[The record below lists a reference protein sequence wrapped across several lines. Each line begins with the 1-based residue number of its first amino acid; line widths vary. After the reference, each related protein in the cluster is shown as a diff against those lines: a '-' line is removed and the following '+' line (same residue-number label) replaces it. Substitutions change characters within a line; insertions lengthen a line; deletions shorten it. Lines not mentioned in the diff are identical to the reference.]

1 MTTKPAGRLPFTPPF
16 FYGWVVLGVC
26 VVAAGVAST
35 ASNVFTSSMVLSIT
49 GELGWSRTDLTGVV
63 TLATMLVGLA
73 APLFGRL
80 VDRFGSRALMPVG
93 ALAFGAGMFII
104 SAMDSLWQ
112 FYVGYILARAVGGA
126 GLTGVVAQTAI
137 VNWFIRMR
145 GRTLGILSMALPLT
159 QSVLVPVGQALVV
172 LGGWRMVYQIMAVAA
187 LLLALVP
194 ALLFMR
200 RRPED
205 VGLLPDGGEA
215 SAPAAGGQ
223 ARRPRS
229 REFSFRP
236 REAARTPA
244 FWLMVA
250 GQFCAIVSSGA
261 ISFHLPLFW
270 AEKGLPLAITAGT
283 LSAFALAGGLSNG
296 IWGVLSE
303 RMSERLLVMV
313 VQTMAVG
320 VCVAMLVFEGPVAAL
335 LLSAAYGVAGRGEG
349 TLFNLLLANYFGR
362 GHFGSISGLFQ
373 PFASVGLGLGPLLG
387 SLGFDTTG
395 GYQAAWML
403 FAALHLSTVLIMLL
417 VRTPALPPRAQ
428 PPAAPALA
436 AG

>member
-63 TLATMLVGLA
+63 TLATMLVGLS

-172 LGGWRMVYQIMAVAA
+172 LGGWRMVYQIMADRKSTRLNSSHVK
-187 LLLALVP
+187 
-194 ALLFMR
+194 
-200 RRPED
+200 
-205 VGLLPDGGEA
+205 
-215 SAPAAGGQ
+215 
-223 ARRPRS
+223 RS
-229 REFSFRP
+229 RMP
-236 REAARTPA
+236 
-244 FWLMVA
+244 
-250 GQFCAIVSSGA
+250 SSA
-261 ISFHLPLFW
+261 
-270 AEKGLPLAITAGT
+270 
-283 LSAFALAGGLSNG
+283 
-296 IWGVLSE
+296 
-303 RMSERLLVMV
+303 
-313 VQTMAVG
+313 
-320 VCVAMLVFEGPVAAL
+320 
-335 LLSAAYGVAGRGEG
+335 
-349 TLFNLLLANYFGR
+349 
-362 GHFGSISGLFQ
+362 
-373 PFASVGLGLGPLLG
+373 
-387 SLGFDTTG
+387 
-395 GYQAAWML
+395 
-403 FAALHLSTVLIMLL
+403 
-417 VRTPALPPRAQ
+417 
-428 PPAAPALA
+428 
-436 AG
+436 